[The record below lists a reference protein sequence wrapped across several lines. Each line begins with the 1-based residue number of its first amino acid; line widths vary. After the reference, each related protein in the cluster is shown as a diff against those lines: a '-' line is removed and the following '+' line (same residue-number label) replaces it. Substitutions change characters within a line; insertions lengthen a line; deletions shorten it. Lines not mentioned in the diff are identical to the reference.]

1 MGTATLR
8 VVMEKKN
15 CQCVELIW
23 ESWIK
28 EYDSDQPDFTPSL
41 WFSTECVSCGAK
53 TFTPHGDLD
62 ESTIPE
68 HILER
73 GLKGLKMFGK
83 DK

>member
-1 MGTATLR
+1 
-8 VVMEKKN
+8 MEKKN

-41 WFSTECVSCGAK
+41 WFSTECASCGAK
-53 TFTPHGDLD
+53 TFTPHAELD

-73 GLKGLKMFGK
+73 GLKGLKRWGGEHL
-83 DK
+83 